1 MKQLFDKNN
10 RLDIYDFD
18 LEDDED
24 KPLRKFKEQ
33 NSKQYY
39 RRKNDKKRTLKRKNE
54 RNDKENRWQE

>member
-1 MKQLFDKNN
+1 MKQSFNKNN
-10 RLDIYDFD
+10 CLDIYDF
-18 LEDDED
+18 DDED

-54 RNDKENRWQE
+54 RNDKENRR

>member
-10 RLDIYDFD
+10 SLDIYDFD
-18 LEDDED
+18 LEEDED

-33 NSKQYY
+33 NSKQYH

-54 RNDKENRWQE
+54 RNDKENRW